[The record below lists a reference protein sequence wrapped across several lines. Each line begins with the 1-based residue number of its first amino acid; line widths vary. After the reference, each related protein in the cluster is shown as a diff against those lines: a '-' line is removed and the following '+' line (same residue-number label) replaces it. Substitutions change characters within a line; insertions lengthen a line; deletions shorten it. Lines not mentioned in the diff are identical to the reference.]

1 MWGVGGSSCGVGGE
15 EERKRKRSGRKKG
28 RGRRRLREG
37 EPKGW
42 MGGLQSLARR
52 GEARKLGPA
61 IDRAG
66 STQHCQSSDGTW
78 GYGAQVDH

>member
-1 MWGVGGSSCGVGGE
+1 MLVVVVVVL
-15 EERKRKRSGRKKG
+15 EERKRGREKG
-28 RGRRRLREG
+28 RDARRGEGRRRLREG

-78 GYGAQVDH
+78 GDGVQVDH